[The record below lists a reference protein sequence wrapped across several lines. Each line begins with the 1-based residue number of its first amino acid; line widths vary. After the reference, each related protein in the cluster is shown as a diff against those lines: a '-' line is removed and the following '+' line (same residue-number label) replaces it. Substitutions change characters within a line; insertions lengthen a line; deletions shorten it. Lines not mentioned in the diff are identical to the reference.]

1 MQPHWIEIWESTL
14 DMRPLEQ
21 HVSDPYVGAISSFS
35 GIVRN
40 HNLGKEVL
48 YLEYEC
54 YQPMALKEMQ
64 AIADH
69 AQAHWDLHRIA
80 ICHRVGRL
88 EIGEAAVLIAVSAAH
103 RKASLEALTYTID
116 TLKATV
122 PIWKK
127 EYWADGSMWLEN
139 CCG

>member
-1 MQPHWIEIWESTL
+1 MQPHWIEIWEKPL
-14 DMRPLEQ
+14 DMQALEA
-21 HVSDPYVGAISSFS
+21 HVSAPHVGAISTFA
-35 GIVRN
+35 GVVRN

-54 YQPMALKEMQ
+54 YQAMAIKEMQ
-64 AIADH
+64 QIADE
-69 AQAHWDLHRIA
+69 AQKRWELHRIA

-116 TLKATV
+116 TLKAQV